1 MLTPSYKK
9 KLSIFTMA
17 KDTEEKVSQEPKID

>member
-17 KDTEEKVSQEPKID
+17 KHTEEKDLQEPESD